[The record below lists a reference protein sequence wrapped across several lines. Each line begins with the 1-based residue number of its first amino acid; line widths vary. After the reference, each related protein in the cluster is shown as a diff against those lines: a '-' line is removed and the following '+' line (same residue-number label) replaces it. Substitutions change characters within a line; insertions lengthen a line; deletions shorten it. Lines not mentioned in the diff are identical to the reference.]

1 MESLL
6 SLLYYG
12 YRDFTFCSLIFAQK
26 FKNPNCLKHAKCSW
40 AILKPKKIIFLCSIC
55 ETAYETTLWK
65 AWQVYN
71 TCIKLISCSFWLI
84 LVNLSKIV
92 SWCRKILVTY
102 YFETLP
108 LIHMQSLVQSF
119 NSLWKPLFS
128 VTLCM

>member
-71 TCIKLISCSFWLI
+71 TCIKLIFHFDLSWLSYQKEFHDTEKYSWLI
-84 LVNLSKIV
+84 ILKLYFWFTCNVLFNLLILRENFCLV
-92 SWCRKILVTY
+92 
-102 YFETLP
+102 
-108 LIHMQSLVQSF
+108 
-119 NSLWKPLFS
+119 
-128 VTLCM
+128 